1 MEFEAAV
8 SLAVAR
14 KAHRGANLAI
24 YYRSGDNIR
33 VIWVNTADGDR
44 FALKVNITIA
54 KAGVYAGL
62 DFNYIAIVGIV
73 NGCLDVVKI
82 RRGIVIDG
90 DCPRLTGNCQKQ
102 TSKNK
107 GHPFHF

>member
-1 MEFEAAV
+1 MNENETSMRVIACASTV
-8 SLAVAR
+8 
-14 KAHRGANLAI
+14 NNC
-24 YYRSGDNIR
+24 SGNYIW
-33 VIWVNTADGDR
+33 VIWVCAADGDR

-54 KAGVYAGL
+54 KASVSTRL
-62 DFNYIAIVGIV
+62 DVDCVAIVRIV
-73 NGCLDVVKI
+73 NRRLNRAKI
-82 RRGIVIDG
+82 CRGIVIDG